1 MSLSEQKDNPESLNQ
16 KTASESEDDLES
28 QNKSEEQRSYLSMA
42 LSVVLTS
49 ILIET
54 VSLLSGLIVGV
65 ALWFVFAFII
75 SMTFMLLG
83 WGRNPSDNKQNNLD
97 DVDILKEAYRRDLI
111 DEEQLE
117 DSLEANINRD
127 HEF

>member
-16 KTASESEDDLES
+16 NTASESEDDLES
-28 QNKSEEQRSYLSMA
+28 QNKSEKQRSLLSMA

-75 SMTFMLLG
+75 SKTFMLLG
-83 WGRNPSDNKQNNLD
+83 WGRNPSDDKEKNLD
-97 DVDILKEAYRRDLI
+97 DVDILEEAYKRDLI

-117 DSLEANINRD
+117 DSLEANI
-127 HEF
+127 